1 VNGQFIQQL
10 SNMPSRTLPPIGVLL
25 GGGIE
30 STAVVKRLMDDGRIV
45 VPVRINCGL
54 VWDAAESHHTRRFC
68 AAQQTDRLR
77 PLIEIELGLQGLLGQ
92 HWAATGRG
100 IPLAGASSAD
110 LEIPLRNLTLISLA
124 VRKLM
129 EVLAIDL
136 AAAGDDSAL
145 ELAIGTTADN
155 CYRDGSREYFDRC
168 EDVLSLEAGRPVVIV
183 TPFLHLRKPQII
195 RDTDPATLAL
205 SFSCVS
211 PFEAVPCGRCI
222 KCGRRQVAFR
232 EAGVPDPTEYA
243 S

>member
-1 VNGQFIQQL
+1 MATV
-10 SNMPSRTLPPIGVLL
+10 PSPPIGVLL

-30 STAVVKRLMDDGRIV
+30 STAVVKRLLEAGRTV

-54 VWDAAESHHTRRFC
+54 VWDVAESHHARRFC

-77 PLIEIELGLQGLLGQ
+77 PLIEIELGLTSFLGQ
-92 HWAATGRG
+92 HWAATGRE
-100 IPLAGASSAD
+100 IPLAGASSTD

-129 EVLAIDL
+129 EFL
-136 AAAGDDSAL
+136 AADFVAAVDDSPL

-155 CYRDGSREYFDRC
+155 CYRDGTREYFDRC
-168 EDVLSLEAGRPVVIV
+168 EDVLRLEAGRRVEIV

-211 PFEAVPCGRCI
+211 PRELVPCGRCI
-222 KCGRRQVAFR
+222 KCGRRQTAFR
-232 EAGVPDPTEYA
+232 DAGVPDPTTYA
-243 S
+243 L